1 MYGILLQMDVMLQES
16 IATVE
21 SQETFYQFIKTKFI
35 EGNPYFM
42 SVIALLLVVGVAVC
56 IERVIYLYLARINE
70 KKFLAQI
77 GNHLKNDELEQA
89 KQLAKDTRGPIA
101 SVCAQTLERVNDSN
115 EEIDRAI
122 TAYGGVQVS
131 LLEKNLSWITLFI
144 AAAPS
149 IGFLGTVM
157 GMIMAFEKIQA
168 FGDINPSIV
177 SGGMKFALITTV
189 AGLIVALV
197 LQFFYNFILSRV
209 EKIVAQMEVAAI
221 SIYDMVVQYKKR
233 CA

>member
-1 MYGILLQMDVMLQES
+1 MHGILLQIDALLQGS

-42 SVIALLLVVGVAVC
+42 SVISLLLVIGVAVC
-56 IERVIYLYLARINE
+56 IERVIYLYLSRINE

-77 GNHLKNDELEQA
+77 ENHLKNDELEEA

-101 SVCAQTLERVNDSN
+101 AICAQTLERINDSN
-115 EEIDRAI
+115 EDIDRAI
-122 TAYGGVQVS
+122 TAFGGVQVS

-149 IGFLGTVM
+149 LGFLGTVM
-157 GMIMAFEKIQA
+157 GMIQAFEKIQA

-189 AGLIVALV
+189 AGLIVALT
-197 LQFFYNFILSRV
+197 LQFFYNFILSRE
-209 EKIVAQMEVAAI
+209 EKIVAQMEVA
-221 SIYDMVVQYKKR
+221 SITIFDLIVRYKKR
-233 CA
+233 